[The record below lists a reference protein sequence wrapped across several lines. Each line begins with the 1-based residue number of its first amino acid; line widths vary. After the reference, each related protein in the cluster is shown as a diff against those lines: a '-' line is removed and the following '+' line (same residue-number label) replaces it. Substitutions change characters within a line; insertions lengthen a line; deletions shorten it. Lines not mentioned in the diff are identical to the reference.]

1 MAEELKRKFQE
12 IQEAKHGKREELK
25 IDEFEWIE
33 VRQRILN
40 KKQIFFKNLSAQQ
53 TTRGGQKLWKETSGD
68 SEWEADE
75 EVQGEPPDPHGL
87 SSHHRVP
94 GQWLVQV
101 WSPGLRRVAGHDARQ
116 DCGSGIKGNLL
127 GAGNIFKY
135 YLCQEFSPS
144 FKLSNAL

>member
-53 TTRGGQKLWKETSGD
+53 TTGGGQKLWEETSGD
-68 SEWEADE
+68 SE
-75 EVQGEPPDPHGL
+75 
-87 SSHHRVP
+87 
-94 GQWLVQV
+94 
-101 WSPGLRRVAGHDARQ
+101 
-116 DCGSGIKGNLL
+116 
-127 GAGNIFKY
+127 
-135 YLCQEFSPS
+135 
-144 FKLSNAL
+144 

>member
-68 SEWEADE
+68 SE
-75 EVQGEPPDPHGL
+75 
-87 SSHHRVP
+87 
-94 GQWLVQV
+94 
-101 WSPGLRRVAGHDARQ
+101 
-116 DCGSGIKGNLL
+116 
-127 GAGNIFKY
+127 
-135 YLCQEFSPS
+135 
-144 FKLSNAL
+144 